1 MTRHTT
7 CQSTL
12 GKPDP
17 ARILHHP
24 PLSGD
29 HQPACGW
36 GAILQIEEASN
47 FRWRRPEPASGH
59 AMVARH
65 RHPPSRSAAPERWSE
80 GHFLQGSGEHP
91 HPDPICSSVP
101 ESSQSSPEPFKY
113 AAPGRSKTELP
124 TVREHNTPNPAA
136 HHPVKGDLL

>member
-80 GHFLQGSGEHP
+80 GRLGIFFRAVESTLTLIRSAAASP
-91 HPDPICSSVP
+91 SPPKAALSRSSMQPRAVQRR
-101 ESSQSSPEPFKY
+101 SCRPFVNTT
-113 AAPGRSKTELP
+113 PRILLP
-124 TVREHNTPNPAA
+124 TI
-136 HHPVKGDLL
+136 L

>member
-7 CQSTL
+7 CRSTL
-12 GKPDP
+12 GSPDP

-47 FRWRRPEPASGH
+47 FRWRRPQPAAGRVPWSGVAVILRHTGHLLSVGVKSEH
-59 AMVARH
+59 A
-65 RHPPSRSAAPERWSE
+65 
-80 GHFLQGSGEHP
+80 
-91 HPDPICSSVP
+91 HPDPICSSTP
-101 ESSQSSPEPFKY
+101 SPPKAAQSRSSMQPW
-113 AAPGRSKTELP
+113 AIQ
-124 TVREHNTPNPAA
+124 
-136 HHPVKGDLL
+136 

>member
-1 MTRHTT
+1 MTRNTT
-7 CQSTL
+7 CQSTSW
-12 GKPDP
+12 KPDP

-36 GAILQIEEASN
+36 CAILQIEEASN
-47 FRWRRPEPASGH
+47 FRWRRPQPAAGR

-65 RHPPSRSAAPERWSE
+65 RHPPSRSAPPERWSE

-91 HPDPICSSVP
+91 HPDPICSSAP
-101 ESSQSSPEPFKY
+101 SPPKAALSRSSMQPRAVQRRSCRPFVNTT
-113 AAPGRSKTELP
+113 PRILLP
-124 TVREHNTPNPAA
+124 TI
-136 HHPVKGDLL
+136 L